1 MGQNPMQDSAN
12 SSSSKDIVRQFITL
26 AAVIIA
32 FIVNVLSNIFPLNG
46 LTIGGV
52 SNTLFKDVLIVPANY
67 AFAIWGLIY
76 LGLFALAIYQVLPSQ
91 RENPNLRRIGYL
103 LTIASVAQCVWVYLF
118 LSRYFAASV
127 IAMLW
132 ILIPL
137 IMIYLRLRIGITSA
151 SRGEKWFVRYPIGIY
166 LGWISVAT
174 IVNIASALYINNW
187 NGFGISAENWTAI
200 MVIIATFV
208 ATLALA
214 QRQDVTYSGVTAWAL
229 IAIAVKHWENSHLK
243 IVALSGV
250 LLLMAIGLFSKFKG
264 KRF

>member
-1 MGQNPMQDSAN
+1 MQESNKN
-12 SSSSKDIVRQFITL
+12 SGDTLRQFITL
-26 AAVIIA
+26 AAVILA

-76 LGLFALAIYQVLPSQ
+76 LGLFAFAIYQVLPSQ
-91 RENPNLRRIGYL
+91 RDNPNLRKTAYF
-103 LTIASVAQCVWVYLF
+103 LTIASIAQCIWVYLF

-137 IMIYLRLRIGITSA
+137 IIMYLRLGIGVTPA
-151 SRGEKWFVRYPIGIY
+151 SRGEKWFIRYPIGIY

-187 NGFGISAENWTAI
+187 NGFGIPAETWTAT
-200 MVIIATFV
+200 MVIIATFI
-208 ATLALA
+208 ATLSLA
-214 QRQDVTYSGVTAWAL
+214 QRQDFTYSGVTVWAL
-229 IAIAVKHWENSHLK
+229 AAIAIKHWENSNLK
-243 IVALSGV
+243 IVALSGI
-250 LLLMAIGLFSKFKG
+250 LLLVAIGLFSKFTQSKLRG
-264 KRF
+264 

>member
-1 MGQNPMQDSAN
+1 MQESNKNSGDSL
-12 SSSSKDIVRQFITL
+12 RQFVTL
-26 AAVIIA
+26 AAVILA

-52 SNTLFKDVLIVPANY
+52 SNALFKNVLIVPANY

-76 LGLFALAIYQVLPSQ
+76 LGLFAFAIYQVLPSQ
-91 RENPNLRRIGYL
+91 RDNPNLRKTGYL
-103 LTIASVAQCVWVYLF
+103 LTIASAAQCVWVYLF

-137 IMIYLRLRIGITSA
+137 IVIYLRLGIGVTPA
-151 SRGEKWFVRYPIGIY
+151 SRPEKWFIRYPIGIY

-187 NGFGISAENWTAI
+187 NGFGIPAETWTAI
-200 MVIIATFV
+200 MVITATFIATLSL
-208 ATLALA
+208 T
-214 QRQDVTYSGVTAWAL
+214 QRQDFTYSGVTVWAL
-229 IAIAVKHWENSHLK
+229 AAIAIKHWENLNLK
-243 IVALSGV
+243 IVALSGI
-250 LLLMAIGLFSKFKG
+250 LLLAVIAVFSKFAQSKVRG
-264 KRF
+264 